1 MDSNSNSNF
10 KATKL
15 HLKFVVTPRYAH
27 ATNLKYNTTIDKT
40 DTLSR
45 KLFSTNE
52 NIPPVRGTL

>member
-1 MDSNSNSNF
+1 MDSNF

-15 HLKFVVTPRYAH
+15 HLTTSSLSLRCRYAH